1 MRALATC
8 ALAAI
13 WLFAADPSFG
23 QQSPNTAPAAVS
35 APAPATTPDEAGG
48 NILKAATR
56 KKRAQC
62 RRAGMGQA
70 LRGPDLQDQVAVCVQ
85 EARLA
90 CLKQA
95 IAQKARGPQRAEFI
109 AKCLGS

>member
-1 MRALATC
+1 
-8 ALAAI
+8 
-13 WLFAADPSFG
+13 
-23 QQSPNTAPAAVS
+23 
-35 APAPATTPDEAGG
+35 
-48 NILKAATR
+48 
-56 KKRAQC
+56 
-62 RRAGMGQA
+62 MGQA

>member
-8 ALAAI
+8 GLAAF
-13 WLFAADPSFG
+13 LFVTVSPSFG
-23 QQSPNTAPAAVS
+23 QQP
-35 APAPATTPDEAGG
+35 PAPESEESADNNPR
-48 NILKAATR
+48 AALQ
-56 KKRAQC
+56 KKRVDC
-62 RRAGMGQA
+62 RQVGTSQG

-95 IAQKARGPQRAEFI
+95 IAQKARGPQRVEFMT
-109 AKCLGS
+109 KCLGS